1 MKVLRS
7 VSLELFSA
15 REIEYLITK
24 INYAEES
31 IAFCNTISSCFAK
44 L

>member
-1 MKVLRS
+1 MKVLRN

-15 REIEYLITK
+15 REIEYSITK
-24 INYAEES
+24 INYAEEN